1 MAWLSSALRSSR
13 NIQFLLNSLSLS
25 LPIARVKSDSL
36 IALKSEAVMHL
47 SSSIDVESNTS
58 TPEVTDQSSRL
69 SRSKIITIFLACASV
84 DLVALMDQTTL
95 AASLSIVSSALNAGT
110 KSSWIAGA
118 YFM

>member
-1 MAWLSSALRSSR
+1 MD
-13 NIQFLLNSLSLS
+13 
-25 LPIARVKSDSL
+25 VK
-36 IALKSEAVMHL
+36 ENAVTPS

-58 TPEVTDQSSRL
+58 IDVTDQSSRL
-69 SRSKIITIFLACASV
+69 PRRKIITIFLACASV

-118 YFM
+118 YFMSVLYIV